1 MQLCQEIGST
11 VYDND
16 KDYGAAWLDF
26 SGLGTDYSL
35 SDLYGQGFNSS
46 CATCS
51 KHYSISFTGDPCT
64 ITTQNGTN
72 YSETGSSLS
81 PCLEIN
87 LSGCTTGKDIVDR
100 IMDAVKNASNFN
112 NHYTQYAVSQKEQ
125 EKLYIIDNR
134 NRHANGGSSTFEPAK
149 RNKDGQLEVGGEVTV
164 NKGNPPERVVYAN
177 KNMWI
182 QSGTTNL
189 NGFFIERP
197 LLSAGILGIMG
208 LSVLDFEAASTAIS
222 SCDAALTTLNE
233 ERSKVGAQQ
242 NRLES
247 AILVN
252 ANTEEN
258 TQAAE
263 SRLRDADMAEEMV
276 NYSKSSILE
285 QAGQAML
292 AQANQSK
299 QNILSLFS

>member
-1 MQLCQEIGST
+1 MQLDQTIGST
-11 VYDND
+11 AYDNG
-16 KDYGAAWLDF
+16 KDYGSAWLDF
-26 SGLGTDYSL
+26 SGLGKDYSL

-64 ITTQNGTN
+64 STTQNGTN
-72 YSETGSSLS
+72 YSDTGSSSS

-87 LSGCTTGKDIVDR
+87 LSGCSTGKDIVER
-100 IMDAVKNASNFN
+100 IMDVVSEVSSFN
-112 NHYTQYAVSQKEQ
+112 NHYTQYGVNQKEP
-125 EKLYIIDNR
+125 EKLYIFDNR
-134 NRHANGGSSTFEPAK
+134 NNEADGGISTFEPAK
-149 RNKDGQLEVGGEVTV
+149 RNKDGQLEVGGEVIV

-197 LLSAGILGIMG
+197 LLSASILGLMG
-208 LSVLDFEAASTAIS
+208 LSVLDFEAASTAIA
-222 SCDAALTTLNE
+222 SCDGALTTLND

-263 SRLRDADMAEEMV
+263 SRLRDTDMAEEMV

>member
-1 MQLCQEIGST
+1 M
-11 VYDND
+11 
-16 KDYGAAWLDF
+16 
-26 SGLGTDYSL
+26 
-35 SDLYGQGFNSS
+35 
-46 CATCS
+46 
-51 KHYSISFTGDPCT
+51 
-64 ITTQNGTN
+64 
-72 YSETGSSLS
+72 
-81 PCLEIN
+81 
-87 LSGCTTGKDIVDR
+87 
-100 IMDAVKNASNFN
+100 
-112 NHYTQYAVSQKEQ
+112 
-125 EKLYIIDNR
+125 
-134 NRHANGGSSTFEPAK
+134 
-149 RNKDGQLEVGGEVTV
+149 GGEVIIHQ
-164 NKGNPPERVVYAN
+164 GNPPTGMTIYSN
-177 KNMWI
+177 KNLWI

-197 LLSAGILGIMG
+197 LVNPGVLGILG
-208 LSVLDFEAASTAIS
+208 LRVLDFDSASTAIA
-222 SCDAALTTLNE
+222 SCDVALDKLNE

-252 ANTEEN
+252 ANTQEN

-299 QNILSLFS
+299 QGVLSLFS